1 MMDWSHAGR
10 LGNIL
15 TLNRQD
21 LLEVIV
27 RHNAYM
33 RLRLCNTCN
42 ERILELRIEH
52 PGIQLVALDGQPVAP
67 RELADGTIR
76 LAPGERADLLI
87 HFSLETGRPEPTP
100 AVSTVPPLTDG
111 RPHHPHPHK

>member
-42 ERILELRIEH
+42 ARILELRIEH
-52 PGIQLVALDGQPVAP
+52 PGLQLVALDGQPVAP
-67 RELADGTIR
+67 RELADGHIR
-76 LAPGERADLLI
+76 LADRQSGVSGRSLSVRVDLGVCQI
-87 HFSLETGRPEPTP
+87 N
-100 AVSTVPPLTDG
+100 
-111 RPHHPHPHK
+111 K